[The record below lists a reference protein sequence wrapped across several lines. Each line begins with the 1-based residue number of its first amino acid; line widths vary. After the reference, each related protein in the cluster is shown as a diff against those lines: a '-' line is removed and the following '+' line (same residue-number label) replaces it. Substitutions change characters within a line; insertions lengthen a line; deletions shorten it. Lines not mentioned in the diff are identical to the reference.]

1 MTAAAARRGEQA
13 CGAGNW
19 WRSWGGEA
27 EAREFYER
35 FVAAFPRDA
44 RTFLARRLAA
54 GGEVVP

>member
-1 MTAAAARRGEQA
+1 MWRGQLVAEL
-13 CGAGNW
+13 GE
-19 WRSWGGEA
+19 EA